1 MEWWHWVVGG
11 IVLILLELAIPAF
24 FVIWFG
30 LGALLVAGVLLLAG
44 ALSLT
49 AQLLVWTLSSLAMT
63 ALWFGVFR
71 PGRQTTRIGTAAG
84 ETIGEVGLLVSAVAP
99 FERGRV
105 RFQKPILGAEEWP
118 RPRFPRGSGCG
129 WCRSRAATSRWPGL
143 DLSERNKEQP
153 MSAGLAVAIAVL
165 AFALITIAKG
175 VRLVAQGEEWV
186 VERLGRYHVTLRPGL
201 NIIIPFLDNVAYKL
215 VTKDIILDVQQQEV
229 ITRDNAV
236 ILANAIAFVKVTD
249 PVKAVYGVTD
259 FSEAIRN
266 LIMTTLRSIVGEMEL
281 DEALSSRD
289 KIKARLR
296 ESIADEAVDWGL
308 TVKSVEIQDIKPS
321 ESMQRAMELQAAAE
335 RERKAA
341 VTKAEGEKQA
351 AILEAE
357 ARLEAARRDA
367 NAQVLLAEASSESIR
382 RVTSA
387 VGSEPGPMMY
397 LLGEKYIASVEK
409 LAQSDNAKVVLM
421 PADLQETLRGLV
433 GKLGGRG

>member
-1 MEWWHWVVGG
+1 MSEG
-11 IVLILLELAIPAF
+11 LAI
-24 FVIWFG
+24 
-30 LGALLVAGVLLLAG
+30 
-44 ALSLT
+44 
-49 AQLLVWTLSSLAMT
+49 
-63 ALWFGVFR
+63 
-71 PGRQTTRIGTAAG
+71 
-84 ETIGEVGLLVSAVAP
+84 
-99 FERGRV
+99 
-105 RFQKPILGAEEWP
+105 
-118 RPRFPRGSGCG
+118 
-129 WCRSRAATSRWPGL
+129 
-143 DLSERNKEQP
+143 
-153 MSAGLAVAIAVL
+153 AIAVL
-165 AFALITIAKG
+165 IFVVVTIAKG

-186 VERLGRYHVTLRPGL
+186 VERLGKYHATLRPGL
-201 NIIIPFLDNVAYKL
+201 NILIPYLDRVAYKL
-215 VTKDIILDVQQQEV
+215 VTKDIILDVQEQEV

-236 ILANAIAFVKVTD
+236 ILTNAIAFVKVTD

-341 VTKAEGEKQA
+341 VTKAEGAKQA

-357 ARLEAARRDA
+357 ARLESAKRDA
-367 NAQVLLAEASSESIR
+367 NAQVMLAEASAESIR
-382 RVTSA
+382 RVSA
-387 VGSEPGPMMY
+387 GIGEQAGPMMY
-397 LLGEKYIASVEK
+397 LLGEKYIGALEK
-409 LAQSDNAKVVLM
+409 LGESGNAKLVVM

-433 GKLGGRG
+433 GRLGARG

>member
-1 MEWWHWVVGG
+1 
-11 IVLILLELAIPAF
+11 
-24 FVIWFG
+24 
-30 LGALLVAGVLLLAG
+30 
-44 ALSLT
+44 
-49 AQLLVWTLSSLAMT
+49 
-63 ALWFGVFR
+63 
-71 PGRQTTRIGTAAG
+71 
-84 ETIGEVGLLVSAVAP
+84 
-99 FERGRV
+99 
-105 RFQKPILGAEEWP
+105 
-118 RPRFPRGSGCG
+118 
-129 WCRSRAATSRWPGL
+129 
-143 DLSERNKEQP
+143 

-165 AFALITIAKG
+165 AFVLITIAKG

-201 NIIIPFLDNVAYKL
+201 NLIIPFLDNVAYKL

-259 FSEAIRN
+259 FAEAIRN

-357 ARLEAARRDA
+357 ARLESARRDA

-387 VGSEPGPMMY
+387 LGSEPGPMLY
-397 LLGEKYIASVEK
+397 LLGEKYIASLEK
-409 LAQSDNAKVVLM
+409 LAQSGNAKVVVM